1 MRVKRSGWQLSWMI
15 WVIVVMWM
23 SCVENDCGD
32 GLHSGCGV
40 LVLYAWSIVVGVV
53 RHCIDTGVGDG
64 FGLYGDS
71 VDALNEIG
79 DGSWADV
86 GVASAILCCEELSV
100 LSSSLQELS
109 KTLVFASFQVGSS
122 SGSLVLLAGVSA
134 VLLSLPLELSLMT
147 LLSSSLYNNI
157 LTILYLTVMWS
168 VTHFF
173 RV

>member
-1 MRVKRSGWQLSWMI
+1 M
-15 WVIVVMWM
+15 
-23 SCVENDCGD
+23 
-32 GLHSGCGV
+32 
-40 LVLYAWSIVVGVV
+40 
-53 RHCIDTGVGDG
+53 
-64 FGLYGDS
+64 
-71 VDALNEIG
+71 
-79 DGSWADV
+79 
-86 GVASAILCCEELSV
+86 